1 MNNFKTFI
9 DTKDTEKINAF
20 YKAGFYASNIMY
32 IMEKEQEPLRKT
44 KDLEDFNV
52 SVYDTGDLTE
62 YLKANGRG
70 FGTPDP
76 IEKIEGDLEKP
87 MSRIYVYRKNGKIVS
102 SVTVWDEPD
111 GALATENI
119 FTDPKHRGKG
129 YATAV
134 LLTALNDAYKR
145 GVMKARLTVYYTDIE
160 AITMYYKFGYKITR
174 VLQEFRHE

>member
-9 DTKDTEKINAF
+9 DIKDTEKINAF
-20 YKAGFYASNIMY
+20 YQAGFFASNIMY
-32 IMEKEQEPLRKT
+32 IMEKEQEPLLKT
-44 KDLEDFNV
+44 NDLDNPFV
-52 SVYDTGDLTE
+52 SLYDTSDLTE

-76 IEKIEGDLEKP
+76 VEKIMGDIEKPE
-87 MSRIYVYRKNGKIVS
+87 SRVYVYRKNGKIVS

-111 GALATENI
+111 GYLATENI
-119 FTDPKHRGKG
+119 FTDPKYRGKG
-129 YATAV
+129 YGTAV

-160 AITMYYKFGYKITR
+160 AITMYYKFGYKIAR